1 MNNKKKKYGVGVLAV
16 TLIIGLSIGVCAGFA
31 MGGRFAGKI
40 SLENES
46 KMEENM
52 PAADNQIAD
61 DTSDD
66 VSSDIPEETDE
77 KPAGSFAFDEDP
89 VLTINH
95 TTIYLDEINARV
107 YMARD
112 QYVSQY
118 GEEPWNTE
126 MENGLTVG
134 EYAKN
139 TMLEEMQRVTI
150 LCGKAGD
157 YGVEGLTDEQK
168 AKCAMQ
174 ADDYMA
180 SLGSVVA
187 AQFSVDRNAMLSIY
201 EKDALSMNVYNRVL
215 EELTDALRA
224 EDSYRDMEDSEFEE
238 VLKEHFDE
246 LYESWKNECEIET
259 TETWDHL
266 EIGAMG

>member
-1 MNNKKKKYGVGVLAV
+1 MNNKKKKYGAGALAV
-16 TLIIGLSIGVCAGFA
+16 TLVIGLSIGMCAGFV
-31 MGGRFAGKI
+31 MGSRLTDKA
-40 SLENES
+40 SQES
-46 KMEENM
+46 ESMTEESM
-52 PAADNQIAD
+52 LAT
-61 DTSDD
+61 DTSDII
-66 VSSDIPEETDE
+66 SAEMPEETDE
-77 KPAGSFAFDEDP
+77 QPAGSFAFDEDP
-89 VLTINH
+89 VVIIND

-157 YGVEGLTDEQK
+157 YGVEGLTDEEK
-168 AKCAMQ
+168 AQCAAQ

-187 AQFSVDRNAMLSIY
+187 AQFSIDSNAMLTIY
-201 EKDALSMNVYNRVL
+201 EKDALSMNVYNKVL
-215 EELTDALRA
+215 EDLTDSLRA
-224 EDSYRDMEDSEFEE
+224 EEAYMDMEDSEFET
-238 VLKEHFDE
+238 VLMEKFDK
-246 LYESWKNECEIET
+246 LYESWTNECEIDT
-259 TETWDHL
+259 TETWEQL
-266 EIGAMG
+266 QIGAMG